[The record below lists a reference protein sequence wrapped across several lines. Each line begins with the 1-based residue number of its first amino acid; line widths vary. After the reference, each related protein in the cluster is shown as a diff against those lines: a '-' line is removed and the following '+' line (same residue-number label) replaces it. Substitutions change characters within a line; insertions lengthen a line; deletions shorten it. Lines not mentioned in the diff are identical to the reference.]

1 MDLSVVSKLQSFCS
15 YRDRSSF
22 ETRRK
27 ALSIGMNS
35 EDWIEIESHLFSE
48 GFLNDQRF
56 TENFIRSKIKHNS
69 WGRLKIQQALSLHKI
84 DKEIVS
90 QAWAI
95 IDSTLYEQT
104 LRLLLANKWSLL
116 NTKTSLDR
124 KQSCIRFALSKG
136 FDLDEILSAFKQ
148 LKLE

>member
-56 TENFIRSKIKHNS
+56 AENFIRGKIKHNS
-69 WGRLKIQQALSLHKI
+69 WGRLKIHQALSIHAINKDI
-84 DKEIVS
+84 ISK
-90 QAWAI
+90 AWGAL
-95 IDSTLYEQT
+95 DASLYEET
-104 LRLLLANKWSLL
+104 LNVLLVKKWHLL
-116 NTKTSLDR
+116 NTKHSFYR

-136 FDLDEILSAFKQ
+136 FDLDEILSALKQ